1 MHAKLPAN
9 EVAYDIIIT
18 LTCIINQFDF
28 NAGTNADALCNSFG
42 KPYVAPATVNN
53 ATGET
58 SAPKTLLFELT

>member
-1 MHAKLPAN
+1 M
-9 EVAYDIIIT
+9 AYDIIIT

-42 KPYVAPATVNN
+42 KPNVAPATVNK

-58 SAPKTLLFELT
+58 NAPKALLFEFT